1 MIIFSLVML
10 NPRLVAFTWPSSSC
24 SVHCSTGTRSPLVD
38 YICQASRKGNF
49 DNTYCQ
55 YYIVSLQ
62 VLPVRLTRVTPPLEP
77 NCETNFLPFLL
88 FLAQLCFKISTSRKT
103 SHQMSSYM
111 IPTWASMDFTVSCSR
126 LGFFMLLTFACRCRI
141 NHTHGS
147 QI

>member
-1 MIIFSLVML
+1 MITFSLGMS
-10 NPRLVAFTWPSSSC
+10 NPRLVAFTWPSSSWPADAVC
-24 SVHCSTGTRSPLVD
+24 TAHWHPESFSWSYLSGFQKRQFWQHLLP
-38 YICQASRKGNF
+38 
-49 DNTYCQ
+49 
-55 YYIVSLQ
+55 VSLQ

-77 NCETNFLPFLL
+77 NCETNFLLFLL
-88 FLAQLCFKISTSRKT
+88 FLAKLCFKISTSRKM
-103 SHQMSSYM
+103 SHQISYM